1 MAHQPEAGRP
11 PQAGRGLA
19 KSTTTPV
26 FSLRTDKRL
35 KMGFTGHKAD
45 NYAKYAATQ
54 MAPCTWNMLP
64 ALQLHSAKSV
74 LECAVGSGHATPC
87 LLQLLPSGARYVAT
101 DYSEEMLAKLRN
113 QDWFKKGF
121 EGVEIT
127 SQQADIRGMPFEDG
141 QFDRFLAS
149 MLLMSRLANVD
160 TLSEVHR
167 VLAPGGI
174 AAFSTFGIPGG
185 EVCFHPMQI
194 SDPRIKTVIAKYTK
208 PRKPKV
214 VDRPDLFQADSKPV
228 ENREWA
234 HSLFIE
240 AGFES
245 VVSWFGSVP
254 FTYDLAAAHADD
266 NPECFIDG
274 QESKAQMLK
283 ELHELEK
290 TIRASGDPELLPIF
304 YIVAYKAG

>member
-1 MAHQPEAGRP
+1 MAHQPEADRP
-11 PQAGRGLA
+11 PRRGLA

-127 SQQADIRGMPFEDG
+127 TQQVDVRRMPFEDG

-149 MLLMSRLANVD
+149 MLLMWRLANVD

-174 AAFSTFGIPGG
+174 AAFSTFGRPGG
-185 EVCFHPMQI
+185 EVCCLPLPMQI
-194 SDPRIKTVIAKYTK
+194 SDPRIKAVVEKYTK
-208 PRKPKV
+208 P
-214 VDRPDLFQADSKPV
+214 Q
-228 ENREWA
+228 
-234 HSLFIE
+234 
-240 AGFES
+240 
-245 VVSWFGSVP
+245 
-254 FTYDLAAAHADD
+254 T
-266 NPECFIDG
+266 
-274 QESKAQMLK
+274 
-283 ELHELEK
+283 
-290 TIRASGDPELLPIF
+290 
-304 YIVAYKAG
+304 